1 MIRMYPKA
9 AVLTAHHPFGGTE
22 MMAQSLSYALNANG
36 YDVQIININDASL
49 QALPRSLQDPDF
61 RLIMTTTS
69 RSGK

>member
-36 YDVQIININDASL
+36 YDVQIININDAS
-49 QALPRSLQDPDF
+49 AFPSL
-61 RLIMTTTS
+61 
-69 RSGK
+69 